1 MGVEVRVLSGAQ
13 KQGARCMP
21 SGDFVFI
28 VAGEDS
34 NAGAA
39 YPFSRMGREAV
50 PIFLAREISEAGS

>member
-1 MGVEVRVLSGAQ
+1 
-13 KQGARCMP
+13 MP